1 MRRADR
7 LFQIVLLLGRGR
19 VVTARRMAEE
29 LEVSER
35 TVYRDITDLMAVGT
49 PIDGEA
55 GVGYRL
61 RPGYQ
66 VPPLMFDGEEL
77 EALALGAG
85 MVRAWADT
93 DLARAAGRVLAK
105 VDAVLPDRLRG
116 RWDKETLLAPDFFIS
131 PATVTGMPLRKAI
144 DQPPGTWPE
153 RDGARLPGAVWPLGL
168 VFWGTGGP
176 MVRGAIAGVPRLPSR
191 PHPVAG
197 TAAIAVPDITGR
209 LPGLIARERRIVDLS
224 IPFYRHA
231 RSPPRRHVFDLFL
244 LISPGLKSAAWA
256 QMSRW

>member
-35 TVYRDITDLMAVGT
+35 TVYRDIAELIATGA

-85 MVRAWADT
+85 MVRAWADAE
-93 DLARAAGRVLAK
+93 LARAAERVLAK

-116 RWDKETLLAPDFFIS
+116 RWDKETLLAPDFFVS
-131 PATVTGMPLRKAI
+131 PETVTGMPELRKAI
-144 DQPPGTWPE
+144 DRRLLVRMGYQ
-153 RDGARLPGAVWPLGL
+153 RADGEPSLRVIWPLGL
-168 VFWGTGGP
+168 VFWGTKWTLGAWCEL
-176 MVRGAIAGVPRLPSR
+176 RGDFRTFRLDRIQSLDILPSQFPDMPGR
-191 PHPVAG
+191 RFKDY
-197 TAAIAVPDITGR
+197 IAYASG
-209 LPGLIARERRIVDLS
+209 E
-224 IPFYRHA
+224 
-231 RSPPRRHVFDLFL
+231 
-244 LISPGLKSAAWA
+244 
-256 QMSRW
+256 

>member
-19 VVTARRMAEE
+19 VVTARQMAEE

-35 TVYRDITDLMAVGT
+35 TVYRDITDLMAAGT

-55 GVGYRL
+55 GVGYRM

-77 EALALGAG
+77 EALALGAS

-93 DLARAAGRVLAK
+93 ELARAAGRVLAK

-116 RWDKETLLAPDFFIS
+116 RWDKETLLAPDFFVS
-131 PATVTGMPLRKAI
+131 PQTVTGMPQLRKAI
-144 DQPPGTWPE
+144 DQRLMAHLAYE
-153 RDGARLPGAVWPLGL
+153 REDGEPSERVVWPLGL
-168 VFWGTGGP
+168 VFWGTKWTLGAWCEL
-176 MVRGAIAGVPRLPSR
+176 RGDFRTFRLDRIRSLELLPSQF
-191 PHPVAG
+191 PDMAG
-197 TAAIAVPDITGR
+197 RRFKDYIA
-209 LPGLIARERRIVDLS
+209 
-224 IPFYRHA
+224 HA
-231 RSPPRRHVFDLFL
+231 S
-244 LISPGLKSAAWA
+244 GE
-256 QMSRW
+256 

>member
-19 VVTARRMAEE
+19 VVTARQMAEE

-35 TVYRDITDLMAVGT
+35 TVYRDITDLMAAGT

-55 GVGYRL
+55 GVGYRM

-77 EALALGAG
+77 EALALGAS

-93 DLARAAGRVLAK
+93 ELARAAGRVLAK

-116 RWDKETLLAPDFFIS
+116 RWDKETLLAPDFFVS
-131 PATVTGMPLRKAI
+131 PETVNGMPQLRKAI
-144 DQPPGTWPE
+144 DQRLMAHMSYE
-153 RDGARLPGAVWPLGL
+153 REDGEPSERVVWPLGL
-168 VFWGTGGP
+168 VFWGSKWTLGAWCEL
-176 MVRGAIAGVPRLPSR
+176 RGDFRSFRLDRIRSLELLPSQF
-191 PHPVAG
+191 PDMAG
-197 TAAIAVPDITGR
+197 RRFKDYIA
-209 LPGLIARERRIVDLS
+209 
-224 IPFYRHA
+224 HA
-231 RSPPRRHVFDLFL
+231 S
-244 LISPGLKSAAWA
+244 GE
-256 QMSRW
+256 

>member
-19 VVTARRMAEE
+19 VVTARQMAEE

-35 TVYRDITDLMAVGT
+35 TVYRDITDLMAAGT

-85 MVRAWADT
+85 MVRAWADA

-131 PATVTGMPLRKAI
+131 PATVTGMPQLRKAI
-144 DQPPGTWPE
+144 DQRLLVHMAYE
-153 RDGARLPGAVWPLGL
+153 RDGGETSERVVWPLGL
-168 VFWGTGGP
+168 VFWGTKWTL
-176 MVRGAIAGVPRLPSR
+176 GAWCELRSEFRTFRLDRIRSLELLPSQFPDMGGR
-191 PHPVAG
+191 RFKDY
-197 TAAIAVPDITGR
+197 IA
-209 LPGLIARERRIVDLS
+209 
-224 IPFYRHA
+224 HA
-231 RSPPRRHVFDLFL
+231 S
-244 LISPGLKSAAWA
+244 GE
-256 QMSRW
+256 

>member
-19 VVTARRMAEE
+19 VATARGMAEE

-35 TVYRDITDLMAVGT
+35 TIYRDVADLMAVGV

-66 VPPLMFDGEEL
+66 VPPMMFDGEEL

-85 MVRAWADT
+85 VVGAWADSE
-93 DLARAAGRVLAK
+93 LARAAGRVLAK

-116 RWDKETLLAPDFFIS
+116 RWDKETLRAPGFFI
-131 PATVTGMPLRKAI
+131 PPETVTGMAQLRKAI
-144 DQPPGTWPE
+144 DRRLMVRMVYVREDGGRSE
-153 RDGARLPGAVWPLGL
+153 RVVWPLGL
-168 VFWGTGGP
+168 MFWGTKWTLGAWCEL
-176 MVRGAIAGVPRLPSR
+176 RGEFRTFRLDRIQSLELLPSQF
-191 PHPVAG
+191 PDMAG
-197 TAAIAVPDITGR
+197 RRFKDYITC
-209 LPGLIARERRIVDLS
+209 ASDV
-224 IPFYRHA
+224 
-231 RSPPRRHVFDLFL
+231 
-244 LISPGLKSAAWA
+244 
-256 QMSRW
+256 

>member
-35 TVYRDITDLMAVGT
+35 TVYRDITDLMAAGT

-131 PATVTGMPLRKAI
+131 PATVTGMPQLRKAI
-144 DQPPGTWPE
+144 DQRLLVHMAYE
-153 RDGARLPGAVWPLGL
+153 RDGGETSERVVWPLGL
-168 VFWGTGGP
+168 VFWGTKWTL
-176 MVRGAIAGVPRLPSR
+176 GAWCELRSDFRTFRLDRIRSLELLPSQF
-191 PHPVAG
+191 PDMAG
-197 TAAIAVPDITGR
+197 RRFKDYIA
-209 LPGLIARERRIVDLS
+209 
-224 IPFYRHA
+224 HA
-231 RSPPRRHVFDLFL
+231 S
-244 LISPGLKSAAWA
+244 GE
-256 QMSRW
+256 

>member
-19 VVTARRMAEE
+19 VVTARQMAEE

-35 TVYRDITDLMAVGT
+35 TVYRDIADLMAAGT

-85 MVRAWADT
+85 MVRAWADAE
-93 DLARAAGRVLAK
+93 LARAAGRVLAK

-116 RWDKETLLAPDFFIS
+116 RWDKDTLLAPDFFIS
-131 PATVTGMPLRKAI
+131 PQTVTGMPQLRKAI
-144 DQPPGTWPE
+144 DQRFLVHMAYE
-153 RDGARLPGAVWPLGL
+153 REDGEPSERVVWPLGL
-168 VFWGTGGP
+168 VFWGTKWTL
-176 MVRGAIAGVPRLPSR
+176 GAWCELRSAFRTFRLDRIRSLELLPSQF
-191 PHPVAG
+191 PDMAG
-197 TAAIAVPDITGR
+197 RRFRDYIA
-209 LPGLIARERRIVDLS
+209 
-224 IPFYRHA
+224 HA
-231 RSPPRRHVFDLFL
+231 S
-244 LISPGLKSAAWA
+244 GE
-256 QMSRW
+256 